1 MITKTLF
8 HGSKKKGLKALHAAA
23 SKNTIAFGPAI
34 YCSDDRSVAAAQS
47 GAVVI
52 YKVRIEGPVEG
63 VIEFDR
69 PLSQATETAK
79 NAVRTFLRRYKLL
92 SLLDEEDER
101 IDFLQDRV
109 NRELIRRGV
118 QYPAKTLFNRVLAE
132 EGVWLMRGE
141 MHGMAKSGLVDR
153 GTQWVI
159 LDDAHLSILGEQ
171 PLCPN

>member
-1 MITKTLF
+1 MITETLF
-8 HGSKKKGLKALHAAA
+8 HGSKKKGLKALNAAA
-23 SKNTIAFGPAI
+23 SQNTIAFGPAI

-47 GAVVI
+47 GAVAI

-69 PLSQATETAK
+69 PLSQATERAK
-79 NAVRTFLRRYKLL
+79 NAIRTFLRRYKLL

-109 NRELIRRGV
+109 SRELIRRGV
-118 QYPAKTLFNRVLAE
+118 QYPVKTLFNRILAE

-171 PLCPN
+171 PLCSN